1 MKTRIDILA
10 RHSIAL
16 ALGAILFI
24 AGSVF
29 AADLPLQETDT
40 GKTLQ
45 EMPVLTG
52 AQWLSLQPDSK
63 IAFIWGIGHVVTI
76 EEGVIQK
83 HPDLKRVGFTAK
95 LAEGLKGVS
104 MDTIIQ
110 KVDGFYRDHPEDG
123 DLPVLGVIWA
133 QLVRPKLKAGIGDR
147 PFASST
153 GP

>member
-1 MKTRIDILA
+1 MKTGIKNVV
-10 RHSIAL
+10 RHCFAL
-16 ALGAILFI
+16 ALVVSLVG

-29 AADLPLQETDT
+29 AADLPIQNDT

-52 AQWLSLQPDSK
+52 AQWQVLQPDAK
-63 IAFIWGIGHVVTI
+63 VAFIWGIGHVVTI
-76 EEGVIQK
+76 EENVIQK
-83 HPDLKRVGFTAK
+83 HPELKRVGFTAK

-110 KVDGFYRDHPEDG
+110 RVDGFYRDHPEDG

-133 QLVRPKLKAGIGDR
+133 QLVRPNLKAGIADR